1 MKKVLQW
8 IGITAAYL
16 GLGTMMFFG
25 IPFLL
30 GLLMVF
36 GLESEH
42 AAMDDHAE
50 AALRETGLTAYT
62 EYATWHDLT
71 IDGTLTAFVMPKYDN
86 HVDNTDLWAG
96 VMGLAAAHHN
106 HWQAES
112 VTAGEYASLLKTHLP
127 EATFLHPAAD
137 LIFDA
142 KYVNMTGSDPAEL
155 AFFDQDTGLMIY
167 LCTYIQQPR
176 AGSITADKLSVPHNG
191 YVYEMETHGGF
202 HGDGNTY
209 YALIVPEEH
218 RPPLEKALAAH
229 ADWHEGIITNA
240 EYRVM
245 HDKLFS
251 QVPPLYPAADV
262 DFEWYSFV
270 DTNARTYPEEASPT
284 TSDPRFPAAMQNV
297 GACWSM
303 NWLCALY
310 DADTGL
316 FIYYEYDS

>member
-8 IGITAAYL
+8 IGITAACL
-16 GLGTMMFFG
+16 GLGTLIFSG

-42 AAMDDHAE
+42 AAMNDDAE
-50 AALRETGLTAYT
+50 SALREIGLNAYT
-62 EYATWHDLT
+62 EFAPWHDLS
-71 IDGTLTAFVMPKYDN
+71 IEGTLTAFVMPKYDN
-86 HVDNTDLWAG
+86 HVDNTNLWAG
-96 VMGLAAAHHN
+96 VMARAEAHHN

-127 EATFLHPAAD
+127 EAAFLHPAAD

-176 AGSITADKLSVPHNG
+176 AGNITADKLSVPHNG

-202 HGDGNTY
+202 HGDGSTW

-218 RPPLEKALAAH
+218 RPALEKALAAH
-229 ADWHEGIITNA
+229 ADWHEGVITHA

-245 HDKLFS
+245 HDKLFF

-262 DFEWYSFV
+262 DFEWCSFV
-270 DTNARTYPEEASPT
+270 DTNARTHPDDASPT
-284 TSDPRFPAAMQNV
+284 TLDPRFPAAMQNV

-316 FIYYEYDS
+316 FIFYEYDS